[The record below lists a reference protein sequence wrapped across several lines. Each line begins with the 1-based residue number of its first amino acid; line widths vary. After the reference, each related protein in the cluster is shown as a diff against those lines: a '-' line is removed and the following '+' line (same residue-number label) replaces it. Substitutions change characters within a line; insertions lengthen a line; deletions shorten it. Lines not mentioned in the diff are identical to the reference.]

1 MKIGIDI
8 DDTTVITVK
17 SMIKYADKY
26 DIEVLGRKGTNGNLG
41 LIQNRYYL
49 KVLYGWTEKEK
60 FDFFDMYYKN
70 VLEECPLMSNADSVL
85 QKLKEEKNEIYFI
98 TARLTNIHNCNT
110 EEITRNTLNANN
122 VPYDKLIMNASDKL
136 KVCKDEEIELFIEDS
151 YDTCKELTENGIKSI
166 LMTTEMNKNIET
178 VDIPRVYNWD
188 EVYEQIKLLNTK
200 KYNFKQIGCDVE
212 DKI

>member
-26 DIEVLGRKGTNGNLG
+26 DTEVLGRKGTNGNLG

-70 VLEECPLMSNADSVL
+70 VLEECTLMPNADKIL
-85 QKLKEEKNEIYFI
+85 QKLKKEGNEIYFI
-98 TARLTNIHNCNT
+98 TARITNINNCDA
-110 EEITRNTLNANN
+110 EEITKNTLKENN
-122 VPYDKLIMNASDKL
+122 ISYDKLIVNASDKL
-136 KVCKDEEIELFIEDS
+136 KVCKDEGIELFIEDS

-166 LMTTEMNKNIET
+166 LMTTKMNEKIET
-178 VDIPRVYNWD
+178 GNIPRVYNWD
-188 EVYEQIKLLNTK
+188 EVYEQIKLLE
-200 KYNFKQIGCDVE
+200 I
-212 DKI
+212 

>member
-26 DIEVLGRKGTNGNLG
+26 DTEVLGRKGTNGNLG

-70 VLEECPLMSNADSVL
+70 VLEECTLMPNADKIL
-85 QKLKEEKNEIYFI
+85 QKLKEEGNEIYFI
-98 TARLTNIHNCNT
+98 TARITNINNCDA
-110 EEITRNTLNANN
+110 EEITKNTLKENN
-122 VPYDKLIMNASDKL
+122 ISYDKLIVNASDKL
-136 KVCKDEEIELFIEDS
+136 KVCKDEGIELFIEDS

-166 LMTTEMNKNIET
+166 LMTTKMNEKIET
-178 VDIPRVYNWD
+178 GNIPRVYNWD
-188 EVYEQIKLLNTK
+188 EVYEQIKLLE
-200 KYNFKQIGCDVE
+200 I
-212 DKI
+212 